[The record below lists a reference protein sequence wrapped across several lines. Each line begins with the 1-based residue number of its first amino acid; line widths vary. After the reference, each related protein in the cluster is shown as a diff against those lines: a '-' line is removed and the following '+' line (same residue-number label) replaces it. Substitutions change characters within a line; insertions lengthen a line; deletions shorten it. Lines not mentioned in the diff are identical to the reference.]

1 MKVTSLASFA
11 VGVQTLRTNPLRTM
25 LSTLGIIIGVAA
37 LVSIL
42 SLGDG
47 LEAFSRQQIAET
59 TDLQIVAVQSRMV
72 DVIDGV
78 AIRRDS
84 VPALDGAMARDLT
97 RELGGRATASVSMSA
112 SLLVGWPDDTL
123 RIASV
128 VTGAAPAP
136 PLASTD
142 SVLAGRWLGAG
153 DADSAVIV
161 LGSKLAGDLDL
172 DPARIVGK
180 YVRAGPIE
188 ARIIGVV
195 DGPNA
200 QRVAR
205 AWLPLDTRST
215 PLLDDGGRRVAS
227 MAVLSHS
234 IEDVPG
240 VEADTREW
248 LRSRFDN
255 AEDDFTVSTSSARV
269 DQARQAI
276 LVFKLAM
283 GAITGIAILVGGI
296 GIMNVLLASVHERTR
311 EIGVRRAAGARRN
324 DIFLQFL
331 AESVAVSGVGSII
344 GVIAGVAGAFTITA
358 AIRRLT
364 DAPVYAAFS
373 WSTLVVAAAAA
384 VFVGIAFGSYPAGHA
399 ARLSPMDAIRHE

>member
-11 VGVQTLRTNPLRTM
+11 VGVQTLRANPMRTV

-59 TDLQIVAVQSRMV
+59 TDLQLVAVQPRTM

-84 VPALDGAMARDLT
+84 VPSLTGAIAETLT
-97 RELGGRATASVSMSA
+97 RALGGRANASVSLSA
-112 SLLVGWPDDTL
+112 SLLVGWPADTA
-123 RIASV
+123 RTATV

-136 PLASTD
+136 PLATSD
-142 SVLAGRWLGAG
+142 SVIAGRWLAAD
-153 DADSAVIV
+153 DADSAVVV
-161 LGSKLAGDLDL
+161 LGSRVADDLDEA
-172 DPARIVGK
+172 PARIVGRN
-180 YVRAGPIE
+180 VRVGSID
-188 ARIIGVV
+188 ARVIGIV

-200 QRVAR
+200 RRIAR
-205 AWLPLDTRST
+205 AWLPLDYRTT
-215 PLLDDGGRRVAS
+215 PLLDDGGRRVAT

-234 IEDVPG
+234 IEDVPA
-240 VEADTREW
+240 VEADTRAW
-248 LRSRFDN
+248 FDSRFDN
-255 AEDDFTVSTSSARV
+255 AEDDFTITTSRARV

-276 LVFKLAM
+276 VVFKLAM

-344 GVIAGVAGAFTITA
+344 GVVAGLGGAYGITA